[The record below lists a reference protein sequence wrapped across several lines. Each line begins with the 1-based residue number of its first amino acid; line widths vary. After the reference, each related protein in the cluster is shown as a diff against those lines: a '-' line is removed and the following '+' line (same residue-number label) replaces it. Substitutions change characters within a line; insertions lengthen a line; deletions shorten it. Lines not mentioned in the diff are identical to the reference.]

1 MREAQGDGAYQY
13 SNDVCQK
20 SGSRIKKDTDDNRQH
35 RIGDDLFPNKSEGY
49 YNVHIKYIMCH
60 HESRYDA
67 VEHNQG
73 E

>member
-1 MREAQGDGAYQY
+1 MMEAQGDGAYQY
-13 SNDVCQK
+13 SNDVRQK

-35 RIGDDLFPNKSEGY
+35 RVWND
-49 YNVHIKYIMCH
+49 VHIKYIMCH